1 MNIQFPLSGNL
12 IVPNGSTTVVARGAT
27 YSGTCRVETVNGQGS
42 INGGTVT
49 VTVDGATIASGSPTP
64 DFSNEAIFA
73 FTVNTGSMSLGTHT
87 LNVSYSGTNQYE
99 PSSTS
104 ETFTVE

>member
-64 DFSNEAIFA
+64 DFSNEAMFA

-87 LNVSYSGTNQYE
+87 LNVSYSGTSQYE